1 MSNKDIHEE
10 QTLEDLMNSA
20 DVQFEKESKVAEDE
34 VQ

>member
-1 MSNKDIHEE
+1 MSMKDIHEE

-20 DVQFEKESKVAEDE
+20 DAQFEKESKVAEDE